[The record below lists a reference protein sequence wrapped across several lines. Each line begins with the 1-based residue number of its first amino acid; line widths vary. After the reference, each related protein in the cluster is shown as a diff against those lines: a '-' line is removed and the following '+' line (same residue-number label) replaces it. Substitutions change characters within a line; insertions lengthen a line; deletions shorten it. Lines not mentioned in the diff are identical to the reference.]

1 MNHNT
6 IKHAL
11 IMTILLA
18 SFFIIF
24 PVRAETPPNGR
35 MDLGI
40 VENSPW
46 VYPTTEAS
54 PTTTSYYK
62 TLLTTGPNHI
72 TLVLWNHDNNYDF
85 VNGKFV
91 IAIKSGLAQITSSS
105 VNLGFDT
112 QDLTGT
118 TSPTGSS
125 LPPGGI
131 FPCPWKQYNVGTTLT
146 DWQSPNGLQGTG
158 DSSGIQVNVDVTAI
172 GDPASVHLYF
182 MAWGYKSNGQYT
194 DSPYSHI
201 TDTFSPPNQQVPEV
215 PLGPIIATVSMVAA
229 FGVFYGFKK
238 QGLHFPKL

>member
-1 MNHNT
+1 
-6 IKHAL
+6 
-11 IMTILLA
+11 MTILLA
-18 SFFIIF
+18 SFFIILS
-24 PVRAETPPNGR
+24 VRAETPPDGR
-35 MDLGI
+35 MDLGT

-62 TLLTTGPNHI
+62 TLLTPGLNHI

-91 IAIKSGLAQITSSS
+91 IVIKSGLAPITINSIS
-105 VNLGFDT
+105 LAFDT
-112 QDLTGT
+112 ENLTANAIQPGQ
-118 TSPTGSS
+118 
-125 LPPGGI
+125 LPNGGI

-146 DWQSPNGLQGTG
+146 DWQSPNGWQGTS
-158 DSSGIQVNVDVTAI
+158 DSSGIQVNVDVTVI

-182 MAWGYKSNGQYT
+182 MAWGYKSSGQYT

-201 TDTFSPPNQQVPEV
+201 TDTFSPPTQQVPEV
-215 PLGPIIATVSMVAA
+215 PLGPIIATVSMIAA

-238 QGLHFPKL
+238 QRIHIPKF